1 MPPAALQLS
10 DDDVRALLLLQQD
23 YCAVDP
29 SWCAC
34 FQSRISAR
42 TLLFVQRNV

>member
-1 MPPAALQLS
+1 MLPAALQLS

-34 FQSRISAR
+34 FQSRIGAR
-42 TLLFVQRNV
+42 TLLFVQLNV